1 MSFLLIAI
9 GGGLGAV
16 FRFIVGQQ
24 VPFSFDK
31 MSVNIIGSFI
41 IARVFVYMAGQYE
54 ERAMLVFMLGVF
66 TTFSVF
72 FLDLLKLLEAENPL
86 FSFRYVT
93 RSVVASLVAL
103 VAGVTTM
110 QVALT

>member
-1 MSFLLIAI
+1 MSFLLNAI

-16 FRFIVGQQ
+16 FQFILGQQ

-41 IARVFVYMAGQYE
+41 IALGFVYMAGQYE
-54 ERAMLVFMLGVF
+54 ERAMLVVMLGVF

-72 FLDLLKLLEAENPL
+72 FLDLLKLLEAENLL
-86 FSFRYVT
+86 FAFRYVT

-103 VAGVTTM
+103 MAGVTTM

>member
-1 MSFLLIAI
+1 MSFLIIAI

-24 VPFSFDK
+24 VPFYFDK
-31 MSVNIIGSFI
+31 MSVNIISSFI
-41 IARVFVYMAGQYE
+41 IARVFVYMAGQNE

-72 FLDLLKLLEAENPL
+72 FLDLLKLLEVENPL
-86 FSFRYVT
+86 FAFRYFT
-93 RSVVASLVAL
+93 RSVVASLVVL